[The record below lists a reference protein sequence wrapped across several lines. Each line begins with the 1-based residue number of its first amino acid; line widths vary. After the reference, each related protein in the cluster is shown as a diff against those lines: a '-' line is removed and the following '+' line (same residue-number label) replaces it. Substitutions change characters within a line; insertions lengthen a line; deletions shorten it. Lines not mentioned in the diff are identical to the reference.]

1 MAEEQKQTTKNKNK
15 ENPME
20 KVKIE
25 KVVLSTSGLGEDV
38 EKGIKLLKMLSGKK
52 PVKTLA
58 KKRVPAFDIRPGL
71 EVGAMV
77 TIRKNS
83 EEILQKMLSAVD
95 NVLNKSSISQNNFS
109 FGIKE
114 YLEIPGV
121 EFQRDIGILGLDVT
135 VVFKKAGKRVKKKK
149 IKRGKF
155 PKRQMVSKQEI
166 IKFMEDNFQTEF
178 E

>member
-1 MAEEQKQTTKNKNK
+1 MAEQKQEKPTKKK
-15 ENPME
+15 NPME

-77 TIRKNS
+77 TIRDNPK
-83 EEILQKMLSAVD
+83 EILQKMLLAID
-95 NVLNKSSISQNNFS
+95 NILKKSQVSKNNFS

-135 VVFKKAGKRVKKKK
+135 VVFKKSGKRVKKKK